1 MKINEAIKAARI
13 EQNITQKELAEKIEV
28 RKATISEFESGKHAL
43 GSDKLEAIM
52 NELGLTISKLHDSH

>member
-1 MKINEAIKAARI
+1 MKINKVIKTARI
-13 EQNITQKELAEKIEV
+13 EQNMSQKELAEKIEV

-52 NELGLTISKLHDSH
+52 NALNLTFSKCTDAN

>member
-1 MKINEAIKAARI
+1 MKINQVIKTARI

-43 GSDKLEAIM
+43 GCDKLEAIM
-52 NELGLTISKLHDSH
+52 NALGLAISKLHDSH